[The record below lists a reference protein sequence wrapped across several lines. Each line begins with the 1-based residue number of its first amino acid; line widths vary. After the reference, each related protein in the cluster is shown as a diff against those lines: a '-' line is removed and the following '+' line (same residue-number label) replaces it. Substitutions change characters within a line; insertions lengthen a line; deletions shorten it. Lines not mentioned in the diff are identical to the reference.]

1 MLTADKFKRV
11 GYTKEE
17 AERIDRPTISYWQDA
32 WRRLK
37 KNPVAMASLVVL
49 GLILIMVIVG
59 PYIRG
64 YDFVSKNVK
73 EKNQGMSAKYWFGTD
88 YLGRDLFSRVWMGA
102 RASIIIALNQL
113 SAKSFDH
120 NFDHDGSWQQFV
132 CSSRCT

>member
-73 EKNQGMSAKYWFGTD
+73 EKNQGMSACGNSIKADCRNTLWCSNGTFWRLD
-88 YLGRDLFSRVWMGA
+88 R
-102 RASIIIALNQL
+102 
-113 SAKSFDH
+113 
-120 NFDHDGSWQQFV
+120 
-132 CSSRCT
+132 

>member
-73 EKNQGMSAKYWFGTD
+73 EKNQGMSAKYWFGLVLTCLD
-88 YLGRDLFSRVWMGA
+88 GCK
-102 RASIIIALNQL
+102 SIYHYCACGNSIKADCRNTL
-113 SAKSFDH
+113 
-120 NFDHDGSWQQFV
+120 W
-132 CSSRCT
+132 CSNGTFWRLDR

>member
-1 MLTADKFKRV
+1 MYLSIRESRCQAKEVNKGGNICLQLIKFKRV

-73 EKNQGMSAKYWFGTD
+73 RRIRE
-88 YLGRDLFSRVWMGA
+88 
-102 RASIIIALNQL
+102 
-113 SAKSFDH
+113 
-120 NFDHDGSWQQFV
+120 
-132 CSSRCT
+132 

>member
-64 YDFVSKNVK
+64 YDFCFK
-73 EKNQGMSAKYWFGTD
+73 ECKREESGNERKV
-88 YLGRDLFSRVWMGA
+88 LVW
-102 RASIIIALNQL
+102 N
-113 SAKSFDH
+113 
-120 NFDHDGSWQQFV
+120 
-132 CSSRCT
+132 

>member
-1 MLTADKFKRV
+1 MYLSIRESRCQA
-11 GYTKEE
+11 KEVNKGGNICLQLINLKGL
-17 AERIDRPTISYWQDA
+17 AIQKKKQKRIDRPTISYWQDA

-73 EKNQGMSAKYWFGTD
+73 REESGNERKSTGLELIIWDVTCSHVFGWVQEHYHYCACGNT
-88 YLGRDLFSRVWMGA
+88 
-102 RASIIIALNQL
+102 
-113 SAKSFDH
+113 H
-120 NFDHDGSWQQFV
+120 
-132 CSSRCT
+132 

>member
-88 YLGRDLFSRVWMGA
+88 YLF
-102 RASIIIALNQL
+102 N
-113 SAKSFDH
+113 K
-120 NFDHDGSWQQFV
+120 N
-132 CSSRCT
+132 